1 MPRSTTVTVT
11 AAAVTLACLGAS
23 IFVSPPVVAETM
35 GRQVQEFSPLKP
47 ETYPVAS
54 IGDED
59 MNLPV
64 AHDREQ
70 SIATESSTSSTT
82 TTLSSPQSSE
92 PVPRQIDEVTLT
104 PVTADE
110 ERSSTSSKP
119 SPAKS
124 TPALPKIEVALP
136 ESTAPASTD
145 EDTQDT
151 SHIPQDLESPD
162 SMTVIV
168 NKLRPLPADYEPTDL
183 VELPAQFGA
192 GAPMLREEA
201 AEATQAM
208 FEAAQQDGINLT
220 VISAYRSYDYQT
232 ELYDNYVRQY
242 GTMNTNEMSARP
254 GFSEHQ
260 TGLALDVDTPGG
272 QHTLKQSFGETPAG
286 QWLVERAHEFG
297 FVIRYPEDEHE
308 YTGFSYEPWHLRYF
322 GEQYA
327 QHIVEHSG
335 VAEREFGLDPA
346 PDYQE

>member
-1 MPRSTTVTVT
+1 MPRNTTVTVT

-23 IFVSPPVVAETM
+23 IYVSPPVVAETM

-47 ETYPVAS
+47 ETYPVTS
-54 IGDED
+54 SDDGD
-59 MNLPV
+59 MKLTV
-64 AHDREQ
+64 APGRKQ
-70 SIATESSTSSTT
+70 SSATKSSTSSES
-82 TTLSSPQSSE
+82 LPSSPQSSE
-92 PVPRQIDEVTLT
+92 PVPRQVDEVTLT
-104 PVTADE
+104 PVTAQE
-110 ERSSTSSKP
+110 ERANTNSTP
-119 SPAKS
+119 SPAMS

-136 ESTAPASTD
+136 ESTTPASTD
-145 EDTQDT
+145 QETQDA
-151 SHIPQDLESPD
+151 SHIPEDLESPD
-162 SMTVIV
+162 SITVIV

-183 VELPAQFGA
+183 VELPSQFGTS
-192 GAPMLREEA
+192 APMLRKEA

-208 FEAAQQDGINLT
+208 FEAAHQDGINLT

-232 ELYDNYVRQY
+232 QLYDNYVRRY
-242 GTMNTNEMSARP
+242 GTTNTDEMSARP

-272 QHTLKQSFGETPAG
+272 QHTLKQSFGDTPAG

-297 FVIRYPEDEHE
+297 FVIRYPEDEDE

-335 VAEREFGLDPA
+335 VAEREFELDPA